1 MSPNIMAILGYTPG
15 EVLEL
20 GCWRDH
26 QHLEDR
32 EKALKAIDEIRAKG
46 HVVHEYRLWSP
57 SVAWP
62 AGWPMISITC

>member
-1 MSPNIMAILGYTPG
+1 MWILKNERKMSGKGYR
-15 EVLEL
+15 
-20 GCWRDH
+20 WRDH

-62 AGWPMISITC
+62 AAWPMISITC